1 MNAVTLWQWRSRKSI
16 QKIACKFYF
25 CALWFHLET
34 QKRICYY
41 NIDIFGIPKEVIF
54 LAETTTVTAQEEVLE
69 NETEQEG
76 QSISTQKR
84 RYLRPREMFAYLL
97 TAFGQK
103 NLNEFV
109 NGNRQFFMISFLGIS
124 GKAYGLIIFLEML
137 YDALDDSLSGIIID
151 RTRTRWGKLRP
162 YLMLATPIWSI
173 AILMLF
179 TTPSFLTSTGAK
191 IAWAVVAIFAHNLG
205 MSYFGIWQILPFD
218 ITPNVNE
225 RNNLLASQKF
235 MELFGVWL
243 PGLLPIFIDLLPR
256 ATDNAVGMQDVYSGY
271 ALIMVVISAV
281 TAIYGF
287 CVMRERIP
295 LASREQMN
303 EVGIIESFKIAL
315 KNRPMLILQ
324 LNYFFNGLKG
334 IGASNEKFFWV
345 HNAGAMSY
353 SSIASIFTGMP
364 AFIITPLVP
373 KMIRRFGART
383 VGIAAGIF
391 GGAAYATMFL
401 LGYQPFARFNETLT
415 WETPTGIV
423 VNLVYMTIMLT
434 ICGLP
439 NGVINVVG
447 TILQGDVYDYG
458 EWKYGVRNE
467 ALIATVSG
475 YFQKAA
481 NAVNGLL
488 SGVVISLIGYT
499 AHKDVFG
506 NVVRE
511 TDNSVLQGFWF
522 IFCVMPAIARFLYGV
537 SLIFFNV
544 HGKFKEQMLKD
555 LDERR
560 LEALQKVNAE
570 NAPKNTDAQ

>member
-1 MNAVTLWQWRSRKSI
+1 M
-16 QKIACKFYF
+16 
-25 CALWFHLET
+25 
-34 QKRICYY
+34 
-41 NIDIFGIPKEVIF
+41 
-54 LAETTTVTAQEEVLE
+54 AETTTATQEIQTA
-69 NETEQEG
+69 ETEVEQEV
-76 QSISTQKR
+76 QKASSQNR
-84 RYLRPREMFAYLL
+84 RYLRPREMVAYLL

-124 GKAYGLIIFLEML
+124 GTTYGFIMFLETL
-137 YDALDDSLSGIIID
+137 YDALDDSLSGVIID

-162 YLMLATPIWSI
+162 YLILATPIWSI

-179 TTPSFLTSTGAK
+179 TTPSFLTTSTAK
-191 IAWAVVAIFAHNLG
+191 LIWAVVAIFAHNLG
-205 MSYFGIWQILPFD
+205 MSYFGVWQILPFD

-235 MELFGVWL
+235 MELFGAWL
-243 PGLLPIFIDLLPR
+243 PALLPFFIDLLPR
-256 ATDNAVGMQDVYSGY
+256 ATNNSVGMQDVYSGY
-271 ALIMVVISAV
+271 ALIMVIISAA

-287 CVMRERIP
+287 FVMRERVP
-295 LASREQMN
+295 LASREQMK
-303 EVGIIESFKIAL
+303 EVGIIESFKIAF

-324 LNYFFNGLKG
+324 LNYFFNGFKG

-353 SSIASIFTGMP
+353 SSIVSIFTGMP

-373 KMIRRFGART
+373 KMIRKFGARNL
-383 VGIAAGIF
+383 GIAAGIF
-391 GGAAYATMFL
+391 GGVAYTLMFL
-401 LGYQPFARFNETLT
+401 IGYKPFGAWDTAGN
-415 WETPTGIV
+415 IV
-423 VNLVYMTIMLT
+423 KNLVYMTIMLT
-434 ICGLP
+434 LCGLP

-475 YFQKAA
+475 YFQKLA
-481 NAVNGLL
+481 NSINNGL

-511 TDNSVLQGFWF
+511 TDPSVLNGFWF
-522 IFCVMPAIARFLYGV
+522 IFCVMPAVARFLYGI

-544 HGKFKEQMLKD
+544 HGKFKAQMLKD
-555 LDERR
+555 LEERR
-560 LEALQKVNAE
+560 LEQVRNMQAQEAQGDTPSAE
-570 NAPKNTDAQ
+570 

>member
-1 MNAVTLWQWRSRKSI
+1 M
-16 QKIACKFYF
+16 
-25 CALWFHLET
+25 
-34 QKRICYY
+34 
-41 NIDIFGIPKEVIF
+41 
-54 LAETTTVTAQEEVLE
+54 AETTTVTAQEEVLE
-69 NETEQEG
+69 NEAEQEG

-84 RYLRPREMFAYLL
+84 RFLRPREMFAFLL

-124 GKAYGLIIFLEML
+124 GKAFGVIMFIEML
-137 YDALDDSLSGIIID
+137 YDALDDSLSGVIID

-162 YLMLATPIWSI
+162 YLMIATPIWAI
-173 AILMLF
+173 AIVMLF
-179 TTPSFLTSTGAK
+179 TTPSFLSTPTAK
-191 IAWAVVAIFAHNLG
+191 IIWAIVAIFAHNLG
-205 MSYFGIWQILPFD
+205 MSYFGVWQILPFD

-235 MELFGVWL
+235 MELFGAFL
-243 PGLLPIFIDLLPR
+243 PSFLPFFIDLLPKK
-256 ATDNAVGMQDVYSGY
+256 TNNAIGMQDVYSGY
-271 ALIMVVISAV
+271 AVIMAAIAAA
-281 TAIYGF
+281 TAFYGF
-287 CVMRERIP
+287 RVMRERVP
-295 LASREQMN
+295 LPSREQMN
-303 EVGIIESFKIAL
+303 EVGIIESFKIAF
-315 KNRPMLILQ
+315 KNRPMLVLQ
-324 LNYFFNGLKG
+324 LNYFFNGFKG
-334 IGASNEKFFWV
+334 IGASNEKFFWL
-345 HNAGAMSY
+345 HNAGALSY
-353 SSIASIFTGMP
+353 SSIAGIFTGIP
-364 AFIITPLVP
+364 NWIITPLVP
-373 KMIRRFGART
+373 RMIRKFGARNL
-383 VGIAAGIF
+383 GIAAGIF
-391 GGAAYATMFL
+391 GGVAYTTMFL
-401 LGYQPFARFNETLT
+401 LGYQPFARVDGNLT
-415 WETPTGIV
+415 WDNPTGVV
-423 VNLVYMTIMLT
+423 VNLVYMIIMLT

-439 NGVINVVG
+439 NSVINVVG

-511 TDNSVLQGFWF
+511 TDNSVLKGFWF
-522 IFCVMPAIARFLYGV
+522 IFCVMPAVARFLYGI

>member
-1 MNAVTLWQWRSRKSI
+1 MGS
-16 QKIACKFYF
+16 
-25 CALWFHLET
+25 
-34 QKRICYY
+34 
-41 NIDIFGIPKEVIF
+41 DF
-54 LAETTTVTAQEEVLE
+54 LADTTTVTVEENVQTE
-69 NETEQEG
+69 VEQEVKKASA
-76 QSISTQKR
+76 QNR

-124 GKAYGLIIFLEML
+124 GKAYGVIMFLEML
-137 YDALDDSLSGIIID
+137 YDALDDSLSGVIID

-162 YLMLATPIWSI
+162 YLMIATPIWAV
-173 AILMLF
+173 AIVMLF
-179 TTPSFLTSTGAK
+179 TTPSFLATPTAK
-191 IAWAVVAIFAHNLG
+191 IIWAVIAIFAHNLG
-205 MSYFGIWQILPFD
+205 MSYFGVWQILPFD

-225 RNNLLASQKF
+225 RNNLLAAQKF
-235 MELFGVWL
+235 MELFGAML
-243 PGLLPIFIDLLPR
+243 PGLLPVFVDLLPR
-256 ATDNAVGMQDVYSGY
+256 QTNNAVGMQDVYSGY
-271 ALIMVVISAV
+271 AVIMVIISAA

-287 CVMRERIP
+287 FVMRERVP
-295 LASREQMN
+295 LASREQMK
-303 EVGIIESFKIAL
+303 EVSILESFKIAF
-315 KNRPMLILQ
+315 KNRPMLVLQ
-324 LNYFFNGLKG
+324 LNYFLNGFKG
-334 IGASNEKFFWV
+334 IGASNEKFFWM
-345 HNAGAMSY
+345 HNAGALSY

-364 AFIITPLVP
+364 SFIITPLVP
-373 KMIRRFGART
+373 KMIRKFGARNL
-383 VGIAAGIF
+383 GIYAGLF
-391 GGAAYATMFL
+391 GGAAYTLMWII
-401 LGYQPFARFNETLT
+401 GYKPFGEWNS
-415 WETPTGIV
+415 GGSIV
-423 VNLVYMTIMLT
+423 ANLVYMTIMLT

-439 NGVINVVG
+439 NSVINVVG

-481 NAVNGLL
+481 NAINGLL

-511 TDNSVLQGFWF
+511 TDSNVLRGFWF
-522 IFCVMPAIARFLYGV
+522 IFCVMPSLARFLYGI

-555 LDERR
+555 LEERR
-560 LEALQKVNAE
+560 LEAVQKVNTE
-570 NAPKNTDAQ
+570 NEPKNTEE

>member
-1 MNAVTLWQWRSRKSI
+1 M
-16 QKIACKFYF
+16 
-25 CALWFHLET
+25 
-34 QKRICYY
+34 
-41 NIDIFGIPKEVIF
+41 
-54 LAETTTVTAQEEVLE
+54 AETTTVTAQEEVKE
-69 NETEQEG
+69 NEGTQEVKKASS
-76 QSISTQKR
+76 QNR

-124 GKAYGLIIFLEML
+124 GKTYGLIMFLEML
-137 YDALDDSLSGIIID
+137 YDALDDSISGLIID

-162 YLMLATPIWSI
+162 YLMIATPIWSI
-173 AILMLF
+173 AIVMLF
-179 TTPSFLTSTGAK
+179 TTPSFLATTTAK
-191 IAWAVVAIFAHNLG
+191 IVWAVIAIFAHNLG

-235 MELFGVWL
+235 MELFGVFL
-243 PGLLPIFIDLLPR
+243 PALVPIFVDLLPR

-271 ALIMVVISAV
+271 AVVMVIISAA

-287 CVMRERIP
+287 CVMRERVP

-303 EVGIIESFKIAL
+303 EVGILESFKIAF

-324 LNYFFNGLKG
+324 LNYFFNGFKG
-334 IGASNEKFFWV
+334 IGASNEKFFWL
-345 HNAGAMSY
+345 HNAGALSY
-353 SSIASIFTGMP
+353 SSIAGVFTGIP
-364 AFIITPLVP
+364 NFIITPLVP
-373 KMIRRFGART
+373 KMIRKFGARNL
-383 VGIAAGIF
+383 GIVAGVF
-391 GGAAYATMFL
+391 GGAAYTLMWII
-401 LGYQPFARFNETLT
+401 GYKPFGAWDSGGN
-415 WETPTGIV
+415 IV
-423 VNLVYMTIMLT
+423 ANLVYMTIMLT

-439 NGVINVVG
+439 NSVINVVG

-511 TDNSVLQGFWF
+511 TDNSVLRGFWF
-522 IFCVMPAIARFLYGV
+522 IFCVMPAIARFLYGI

-560 LEALQKVNAE
+560 LEAVQKINAE

>member
-1 MNAVTLWQWRSRKSI
+1 MI
-16 QKIACKFYF
+16 
-25 CALWFHLET
+25 
-34 QKRICYY
+34 
-41 NIDIFGIPKEVIF
+41 
-54 LAETTTVTAQEEVLE
+54 
-69 NETEQEG
+69 ETEVDQEV
-76 QSISTQKR
+76 QKASAQNR

-103 NLNEFV
+103 NLTEFV
-109 NGNRQFFMISFLGIS
+109 NGNRQFFMISFLGLS
-124 GKAYGLIIFLEML
+124 GKAYGLIIFIEML
-137 YDALDDSLSGIIID
+137 YDALDDSLSGLIID

-162 YLMLATPIWSI
+162 YLMLATPLWAV
-173 AILMLF
+173 AIIMLF
-179 TTPSFLTSTGAK
+179 TTPSFLTTTTAK
-191 IAWAVVAIFAHNLG
+191 LIWAVVAIFAHNLG
-205 MSYFGIWQILPFD
+205 MSYFGVWQIMPYD

-235 MELFGVWL
+235 MELFGAWL
-243 PGLLPIFIDLLPR
+243 PALLPIFIDLLPR
-256 ATDNAVGMQDVYSGY
+256 MTNNSVGMQDVYSGY
-271 ALIMVVISAV
+271 AVLIVAISAA

-287 CVMRERIP
+287 FVMRERVP
-295 LASREQMN
+295 LASREQMK
-303 EVGIIESFKIAL
+303 EVGIVESFKIAI

-353 SSIASIFTGMP
+353 SSIASIFTGIP
-364 AFIITPLVP
+364 AFIITPLTP
-373 KMIRRFGART
+373 KLIRKFGARN
-383 VGIAAGIF
+383 VGIAAGVF
-391 GGAAYATMFL
+391 SGAAYTLMFL
-401 LGYQPFARFNETLT
+401 IGYQPFARINEKWT
-415 WETPTGIV
+415 WNDPVGIV
-423 VNLVYMTIMLT
+423 LNLVYMTIMLT
-434 ICGLP
+434 LCGLP

-475 YFQKAA
+475 YFQKLA
-481 NAVNGLL
+481 NAINGLL

-511 TDNSVLQGFWF
+511 TDSSVLRGFWF
-522 IFCVMPAIARFLYGV
+522 IFCVMPALARFLYGI

-544 HGKFKEQMLKD
+544 HGKFKAQMLKD
-555 LDERR
+555 LEERR
-560 LEALQKVNAE
+560 LEQIRSMQTDEAQND
-570 NAPKNTDAQ
+570 APSEK

>member
-1 MNAVTLWQWRSRKSI
+1 M
-16 QKIACKFYF
+16 
-25 CALWFHLET
+25 
-34 QKRICYY
+34 
-41 NIDIFGIPKEVIF
+41 
-54 LAETTTVTAQEEVLE
+54 AETTTVAAAETA
-69 NETEQEG
+69 ETEAEQAEKKASS
-76 QSISTQKR
+76 QNR

-124 GKAYGLIIFLEML
+124 GKAYGVIMFLEML
-137 YDALDDSLSGIIID
+137 YDALDDSLSGLIID

-162 YLMLATPIWSI
+162 YLMVATPIWAV
-173 AILMLF
+173 AIVMLF
-179 TTPSFLTSTGAK
+179 TTPSFLATTTSK
-191 IAWAVVAIFAHNLG
+191 IVWAVIAIFAHNLG
-205 MSYFGIWQILPFD
+205 MSYFGVWQILPFD

-225 RNNLLASQKF
+225 RNNLLAAQKF
-235 MELFGVWL
+235 MELFGQLL
-243 PGLLPIFIDLLPR
+243 PGLLPFFIDLLPR
-256 ATDNAVGMQDVYSGY
+256 QTHNAVGMQDVYSGY
-271 ALIMVVISAV
+271 AVIMVIISAA

-287 CVMRERIP
+287 FVMRERVP
-295 LASREQMN
+295 LASREQMK
-303 EVGIIESFKIAL
+303 EVSILQSFKIAF
-315 KNRPMLILQ
+315 KNRPMLVLQ
-324 LNYFFNGLKG
+324 LNYFLNGLKG
-334 IGASNEKFFWV
+334 IGASNEKFFWM
-345 HNAGAMSY
+345 HNAGALSY

-364 AFIITPLVP
+364 SFIITPLVP
-373 KMIRRFGART
+373 KMIRKFGARNL
-383 VGIAAGIF
+383 GIYAGLF
-391 GGAAYATMFL
+391 GGAAYTLMWII
-401 LGYQPFARFNETLT
+401 GYKPFGE
-415 WETPTGIV
+415 WDSGGSIV
-423 VNLVYMTIMLT
+423 ANLVYMTIMLT

-439 NGVINVVG
+439 NSVINVVG

-481 NAVNGLL
+481 NAINGLL

-511 TDNSVLQGFWF
+511 TDSSILRGFWF
-522 IFCVMPAIARFLYGV
+522 IFCVMPAIARFLYGI

-555 LDERR
+555 LEERR
-560 LEALQKVNAE
+560 LEAVQKLNAE
-570 NAPKNTDAQ
+570 TAPKNAEE

>member
-1 MNAVTLWQWRSRKSI
+1 MR
-16 QKIACKFYF
+16 
-25 CALWFHLET
+25 
-34 QKRICYY
+34 
-41 NIDIFGIPKEVIF
+41 F
-54 LAETTTVTAQEEVLE
+54 LTETTMTAQETQTA
-69 NETEQEG
+69 ETEVEQEV
-76 QSISTQKR
+76 QRASAQNR
-84 RYLRPREMFAYLL
+84 RYLRPREMVAYLL

-124 GKAYGLIIFLEML
+124 GSTYGFIMFLETL
-137 YDALDDSLSGIIID
+137 YDALDDSISGLIID

-162 YLMLATPIWSI
+162 YLILATPIWSI
-173 AILMLF
+173 SILMLF
-179 TTPSFLTSTGAK
+179 TTPSFLATTTAK
-191 IAWAVVAIFAHNLG
+191 LIWAVVAIFAHNLG
-205 MSYFGIWQILPFD
+205 MSYFGVWQIMPYD

-235 MELFGVWL
+235 MELFGAWL
-243 PGLLPIFIDLLPR
+243 PALLPIFIDLLPR
-256 ATDNAVGMQDVYSGY
+256 ATKNSVGMQDVYSGY
-271 ALIMVVISAV
+271 ALIMVIISAA

-287 CVMRERIP
+287 FVMRERVP
-295 LASREQMN
+295 LASREQMK
-303 EVGIIESFKIAL
+303 EVGIVESFKIAI

-353 SSIASIFTGMP
+353 SSIVSIFTGMP

-373 KMIRRFGART
+373 KMIRKFGARNL
-383 VGIAAGIF
+383 GIAAGIF
-391 GGAAYATMFL
+391 GGAAYTLMFII
-401 LGYQPFARFNETLT
+401 GYKPFGAWDT
-415 WETPTGIV
+415 TGNIIK
-423 VNLVYMTIMLT
+423 NLVYMTIMLT
-434 ICGLP
+434 LCGLP

-475 YFQKAA
+475 YFQKLA
-481 NAVNGLL
+481 NSINNGL

-511 TDNSVLQGFWF
+511 TDSSVLRGFWF
-522 IFCVMPAIARFLYGV
+522 IFCVMPAIARFLYGI

-544 HGKFKEQMLKD
+544 HGKFKAQMLKD
-555 LDERR
+555 LEERR
-560 LEALQKVNAE
+560 LEQIRSMQADETQND
-570 NAPKNTDAQ
+570 APGEK

>member
-1 MNAVTLWQWRSRKSI
+1 MA
-16 QKIACKFYF
+16 
-25 CALWFHLET
+25 
-34 QKRICYY
+34 
-41 NIDIFGIPKEVIF
+41 D
-54 LAETTTVTAQEEVLE
+54 TTVATQEEYV
-69 NETEQEG
+69 ETEVEQQVEKASA
-76 QSISTQKR
+76 QNR
-84 RYLRPREMFAYLL
+84 RYLRLREMIAFLL

-124 GKAYGLIIFLEML
+124 GKAYGSIMFLETL
-137 YDALDDSLSGIIID
+137 YDALDDSISGLIID

-162 YLMLATPIWSI
+162 YFIVTTPIWAI

-179 TTPSFLTSTGAK
+179 TTPSFLTTPIAK
-191 IAWAVVAIFAHNLG
+191 VVWAVIAIFAHNLG
-205 MSYFGIWQILPFD
+205 MSYFGVWQIMPFD

-235 MELFGVWL
+235 MELFGAWL
-243 PGLLPIFIDLLPR
+243 PALLPFFIDLLPKQ
-256 ATDNAVGMQDVYSGY
+256 TNNAIGMQDVYSGY
-271 ALIMVVISAV
+271 ALIMVIISAV

-287 CVMRERIP
+287 FVMRERVP
-295 LASREQMN
+295 LASKEQMK
-303 EVGIIESFKIAL
+303 EIGIIESFKIAI
-315 KNRPMLILQ
+315 KNRPMLVLQ

-334 IGASNEKFFWV
+334 IGASNEKFFWI

-364 AFIITPLVP
+364 AFIITPLTP
-373 KMIRRFGART
+373 KLIRKFGARN

-391 GGAAYATMFL
+391 GGAMYTLMFL
-401 LGYQPFARFNETLT
+401 IGYKPFGA
-415 WETPTGIV
+415 WDKAGHIIP
-423 VNLVYMTIMLT
+423 NLIYMTIMLT
-434 ICGLP
+434 LCGLP

-475 YFQKAA
+475 YFQKLA
-481 NAVNGLL
+481 NSINNGL
-488 SGVVISLIGYT
+488 SGFVISWIGYV

-506 NVVRE
+506 NIVRE
-511 TDNSVLQGFWF
+511 TDNSVLSGFWF
-522 IFCVMPAIARFLYGV
+522 IFCIMPAIARFLYGV

-544 HGKFKEQMLKD
+544 HGKFKAQMLAD
-555 LDERR
+555 LEVRR
-560 LEALQKVNAE
+560 REQVRQMQTE
-570 NAPKNTDAQ
+570 NQSANGE

>member
-1 MNAVTLWQWRSRKSI
+1 MGSDV
-16 QKIACKFYF
+16 
-25 CALWFHLET
+25 
-34 QKRICYY
+34 
-41 NIDIFGIPKEVIF
+41 
-54 LAETTTVTAQEEVLE
+54 LAENTTVTATELAESEV
-69 NETEQEG
+69 EQVEKKASS
-76 QSISTQKR
+76 QNR

-124 GKAYGLIIFLEML
+124 GKAYGVIMFLEML
-137 YDALDDSLSGIIID
+137 YDALDDSLSGVIID

-162 YLMLATPIWSI
+162 YLMIATPIWAV
-173 AILMLF
+173 AIIMLF
-179 TTPSFLTSTGAK
+179 TTPSFLATTTSK
-191 IAWAVVAIFAHNLG
+191 IVWAVIAIFAHNLG
-205 MSYFGIWQILPFD
+205 MSYFGVWQILPFD

-225 RNNLLASQKF
+225 RNNLLAAQKF
-235 MELFGVWL
+235 MELFGQLL
-243 PGLLPIFIDLLPR
+243 PGLLPFFVDLLPR
-256 ATDNAVGMQDVYSGY
+256 QTNNAVGMQDVYSGY
-271 ALIMVVISAV
+271 AVIMVIISAA

-287 CVMRERIP
+287 FVMRERVP
-295 LASREQMN
+295 LASREQMK
-303 EVGIIESFKIAL
+303 EVSVLQSFKIAF
-315 KNRPMLILQ
+315 KNRPMLVLQ
-324 LNYFFNGLKG
+324 LNYFLNGFKG
-334 IGASNEKFFWV
+334 IGASNEKFFWM
-345 HNAGAMSY
+345 HNAGALSY

-364 AFIITPLVP
+364 SYIITPLVP
-373 KMIRRFGART
+373 KMIRKFGARNL
-383 VGIAAGIF
+383 GIYAGLF
-391 GGAAYATMFL
+391 GGAAYLTMFL
-401 LGYQPFARFNETLT
+401 LGYQPFARLNENLT
-415 WETPTGIV
+415 WDTPEGIV

-439 NGVINVVG
+439 NSVINVVG

-481 NAVNGLL
+481 NAINGLL

-511 TDNSVLQGFWF
+511 TDSGILRGFWF
-522 IFCVMPAIARFLYGV
+522 IFCVMPALARTLYGI

-544 HGKFKEQMLKD
+544 HGKFKDQMLKD
-555 LDERR
+555 LEERR
-560 LEALQKVNAE
+560 LEAVQKVNAE
-570 NAPKNTDAQ
+570 TAPTNTEE

>member
-1 MNAVTLWQWRSRKSI
+1 MI
-16 QKIACKFYF
+16 
-25 CALWFHLET
+25 
-34 QKRICYY
+34 
-41 NIDIFGIPKEVIF
+41 
-54 LAETTTVTAQEEVLE
+54 
-69 NETEQEG
+69 ETEVDQEV
-76 QSISTQKR
+76 QKASAQNR

-103 NLNEFV
+103 NLTEFV
-109 NGNRQFFMISFLGIS
+109 NGNRQFFMISFLGLS
-124 GKAYGLIIFLEML
+124 GKAYGLIIFIEML
-137 YDALDDSLSGIIID
+137 YDALDDPLSGLIID

-162 YLMLATPIWSI
+162 YLMLATPLWAV
-173 AILMLF
+173 AIIMLF
-179 TTPSFLTSTGAK
+179 TTPSFLTTTTAK
-191 IAWAVVAIFAHNLG
+191 LIWAVVAIFAHNLG
-205 MSYFGIWQILPFD
+205 MSYFGVWQIMPYD

-235 MELFGVWL
+235 MELFGAWL
-243 PGLLPIFIDLLPR
+243 PALLPIFIDLLPR
-256 ATDNAVGMQDVYSGY
+256 MTNNSVGMQDVYSGY
-271 ALIMVVISAV
+271 AVLIVAISAA

-287 CVMRERIP
+287 FVMRERVP
-295 LASREQMN
+295 LASREQMK
-303 EVGIIESFKIAL
+303 EVGIVESFKIAI

-353 SSIASIFTGMP
+353 SSIASIFTGIP
-364 AFIITPLVP
+364 AFIITPLTP
-373 KMIRRFGART
+373 KLIRKFGARN
-383 VGIAAGIF
+383 VGIAAGVF
-391 GGAAYATMFL
+391 GGAAYTLMFL
-401 LGYQPFARFNETLT
+401 IGYQPFARINEKWT
-415 WETPTGIV
+415 WNDPVGIV
-423 VNLVYMTIMLT
+423 LNLVYMTIMLT
-434 ICGLP
+434 LCGLP

-475 YFQKAA
+475 YFQKLA
-481 NAVNGLL
+481 NAINGLL

-511 TDNSVLQGFWF
+511 TDSSVLRGFWF
-522 IFCVMPAIARFLYGV
+522 IFCVMPALARFLYGI

-544 HGKFKEQMLKD
+544 HGKFKAQMLKD
-555 LDERR
+555 LEERR
-560 LEALQKVNAE
+560 LEQIRSMQADEAQND
-570 NAPKNTDAQ
+570 APSEK